1 LGGLSKR
8 NALAVGFGLNARGA
22 MEIILGTLAFE
33 AGLIT
38 QPVFVALVIMALIT
52 SIASAPLMRRFVE
65 EPVMLK

>member
-1 LGGLSKR
+1 
-8 NALAVGFGLNARGA
+8 